1 MLSSYL
7 FQDLSSKTTVIGGVV
22 KKKGPGSFG
31 EASSSETLCAMIL
44 FAGADNPQ
52 DQASHLR
59 SLLLNESSSL
69 EDECSEGTTSLPVNS
84 NNSFC
89 MTGDNHSLEE
99 EKVHSA
105 MEANKGIA
113 VYVGASL
120 NLDGGAGHDGNVSNH
135 HSRYFIFVPLTGS
148 FIMLFHPCSASFW
161 LEL

>member
-7 FQDLSSKTTVIGGVV
+7 FQDLSKTTVIDGVV
-22 KKKGPGSFG
+22 KKKVPGSFG
-31 EASSSETLCAMIL
+31 EASSSETLCAMVL

-84 NNSFC
+84 NNPFC

-99 EKVHSA
+99 EKLPLV
-105 MEANKGIA
+105 MEASKGIT

-120 NLDGGAGHDGNVSNH
+120 NLNDGADHDGNVSNH
-135 HSRYFIFVPLTGS
+135 QLILASIHFYF
-148 FIMLFHPCSASFW
+148 FILCLKHYLPNWFFS
-161 LEL
+161 